1 MDLLRKIWQAWKR
14 FGQFLGDVL
23 ARVVLTLFYF
33 TVFVPFGLGVTLLS
47 DPLRIRRPGGPHLWL
62 SRQTGD
68 QSVNEARRQF

>member
-1 MDLLRKIWQAWKR
+1 MDSLRKVWRAWKR
-14 FGQFLGDVL
+14 FGQFLGDVF
-23 ARVVLTLFYF
+23 ARVMLTLFYF

-47 DPLRIRRPGGPHLWL
+47 DPLRTRWSGNRPLWH